1 MNKAI
6 LIDNV
11 VVSTNF
17 QGCIRATPIK
27 LLKNRGL
34 DYSDV
39 PQRTY
44 GSRAVNNAM
53 IGSILDGQVTIDN
66 ALNLGQAV

>member
-6 LIDNV
+6 LIENV

-17 QGCIRATPIK
+17 QGIIRATPIN
-27 LLKNRGL
+27 LLKRMGL

-39 PQRTY
+39 PKRTY

-53 IGSILDGQVTIDN
+53 IGSILDGQVTIDA
-66 ALNLGQAV
+66 ALNLGQEV